1 VTRVP
6 FADLAREYEPL
17 GAAYHAA
24 VERVLRRGWYVL
36 GEELREFERAFA
48 AWLDVRHCV
57 GCGSGTDAITLA
69 LKALGIGRGDDVVT
83 VANTGAMTV
92 VGIENSGARAR
103 LVDADP
109 ETLMLDV
116 RKLEAALT
124 PATRAVV
131 PVHLY
136 GSAVDMGGLL
146 AVARR
151 HHLAVV
157 EDCAQ
162 SHGSEWQGRKTGTF
176 GDIGAFSFYP
186 SKNLGALGDGGAC
199 VTNDPQLAE
208 RLRQLRNYGQASH
221 YVHVARGLNSRLD
234 ELQAALL
241 GAKLPHVASMNERRR
256 AIAHRYSERLRGV
269 AGLRLPRVGDDVH
282 AVYHL
287 FVVLHPERDALQQ
300 HLAAAEVQTSIHYPV
315 PVHLQP
321 VYHDLGYAQGA
332 FPVAERA
339 GQQLLS
345 LPLHPW
351 MEDREVEQVIN
362 AVRDF
367 AAAGSPTQRA
377 SG

>member
-1 VTRVP
+1 MTRVP

-17 GAAYHAA
+17 GAAYRAA

-48 AWLDVRHCV
+48 AWLDVHHCV

-116 RKLEAALT
+116 RQLEAALT
-124 PATRAVV
+124 PTTRAVV

-136 GSAVDMGGLL
+136 GSAVDMGALL
-146 AVARR
+146 AVVRR

-186 SKNLGALGDGGAC
+186 RR
-199 VTNDPQLAE
+199 TW
-208 RLRQLRNYGQASH
+208 
-221 YVHVARGLNSRLD
+221 ARSAT
-234 ELQAALL
+234 AAP
-241 GAKLPHVASMNERRR
+241 A
-256 AIAHRYSERLRGV
+256 
-269 AGLRLPRVGDDVH
+269 
-282 AVYHL
+282 
-287 FVVLHPERDALQQ
+287 
-300 HLAAAEVQTSIHYPV
+300 
-315 PVHLQP
+315 
-321 VYHDLGYAQGA
+321 
-332 FPVAERA
+332 
-339 GQQLLS
+339 
-345 LPLHPW
+345 
-351 MEDREVEQVIN
+351 
-362 AVRDF
+362 
-367 AAAGSPTQRA
+367 
-377 SG
+377 